1 MSFTHAP
8 LLDTDACLEFLNSL
22 DYGKE
27 HPVHELHDCATA
39 EHVWGSL
46 HEIYP
51 AWFDESLH
59 PSKFANAQEALSQI
73 LYYLDEFHEN
83 KYSGDFNVITEH
95 LDAFLKGDPSLILK
109 TYEFILLA
117 TVNGDCQQIIAKI
130 MTMSQPTQAV
140 IQAIIQQYAGA
151 EMLSRNAS
159 GATAPRREPSLPE
172 DLGLGRTPSAGG
184 GGHLA
189 PLLQKVQE
197 ELSQIKAELR
207 KTKIALTES
216 ESQRETLSDKLQ
228 VVEKERDEE
237 KTKRTVLEQQLAAKK
252 DVLVKDFTEQIEDSD
267 KQRAKLKEELE
278 NEKKERKKVE
288 EKNRAVIAELKEEMD
303 LLKQEARRVST
314 LEVQVQNYKTKLT
327 EVAAL
332 KEKMTQLELQN
343 KAYMDRIVEGEAD
356 SVGALGLRKQI
367 DTYKERVAAGEP
379 AAESSSY
386 GKRGQSVIFF
396 LRSVRADVEERLST
410 MTAEKEAIANLKEE
424 VEKQLSTAEKKLEV
438 KELEIAQLQ
447 AKLEAKDFE
456 ISSLSDKIKE
466 LDKNQGRDVAEELAA
481 LAKENKAAGL
491 DTTARIAELTNE
503 VDDLK
508 RVKQRLEKNA
518 AAHVAQIAFLQ
529 KQLTAGCSSEADA
542 QKMQDLVEKVAKQE
556 EEIKQLRESKDD
568 MAKQMM
574 EALSRREKDS
584 GVDETAAA
592 KVAILE
598 TQLEFEKKQASMRED
613 IVRAKVEKEM
623 ENVQSTLKSQL
634 QLRERESNFYRK
646 AVEENADSSKK
657 EMRLLSSVLYDL
669 GLRFHRLQAYCDQLK
684 NENEAIQLRV
694 RLHQQS
700 NSSIPE
706 SLPPEPGAHEEA

>member
-1 MSFTHAP
+1 M
-8 LLDTDACLEFLNSL
+8 
-22 DYGKE
+22 
-27 HPVHELHDCATA
+27 
-39 EHVWGSL
+39 
-46 HEIYP
+46 
-51 AWFDESLH
+51 
-59 PSKFANAQEALSQI
+59 
-73 LYYLDEFHEN
+73 
-83 KYSGDFNVITEH
+83 
-95 LDAFLKGDPSLILK
+95 
-109 TYEFILLA
+109 
-117 TVNGDCQQIIAKI
+117 
-130 MTMSQPTQAV
+130 
-140 IQAIIQQYAGA
+140 
-151 EMLSRNAS
+151 
-159 GATAPRREPSLPE
+159 
-172 DLGLGRTPSAGG
+172 
-184 GGHLA
+184 A

-367 DTYKERVAAGEP
+367 DTYKERV
-379 AAESSSY
+379 
-386 GKRGQSVIFF
+386 
-396 LRSVRADVEERLST
+396 ADVEERLST

>member
-8 LLDTDACLEFLNSL
+8 LLDTDACLEFLNAL
-22 DYGKE
+22 EYGKA
-27 HPVHELHDCATA
+27 HPVHELQDCATA
-39 EHVWGSL
+39 EYVWGAL

-59 PSKFANAQEALSQI
+59 PSKFPNAQEALSQI

-83 KYSGDFNVITEH
+83 KYSGDFSVITGH

-109 TYEFILLA
+109 THEFILLA
-117 TVNGDCQQIIAKI
+117 AVNGDSQQIIAKI
-130 MTMSQPTQAV
+130 MAMSQPTQEI
-140 IQAIIQQYAGA
+140 IQAIIQQYADADNGSSNDTPTNF
-151 EMLSRNAS
+151 SRMAS
-159 GATAPRREPSLPE
+159 EAAAARREPSIAD
-172 DLGLGRTPSAGG
+172 DLGLGRSSSAV

-189 PLLQKVQE
+189 PVLQKVQD

-207 KTKIALTES
+207 KTKNALTES

-228 VVEKERDEE
+228 LAEKEREEE
-237 KTKRTVLEQQLAAKK
+237 KTKRMVLEQQLSAKK

-278 NEKKERKKVE
+278 NEKKERKKAD
-288 EKNRAVIAELKEEMD
+288 EKNRAVVAELKEEMD

-327 EVAAL
+327 EMAAL

-367 DTYKERVAAGEP
+367 DSYKERV
-379 AAESSSY
+379 
-386 GKRGQSVIFF
+386 
-396 LRSVRADVEERLST
+396 ADVEERLSS
-410 MTAEKEAIANLKEE
+410 MTAEKEALSNLKEE
-424 VEKQLSTAEKKLEV
+424 VEKQLSAAEKKLEV
-438 KELEIAQLQ
+438 KELEVAQLE
-447 AKLEAKDFE
+447 AKIEAKDFE
-456 ISSLSDKIKE
+456 ISSLNDKIKE
-466 LDKNQGRDVAEELAA
+466 LDKNKGRDIAEELANM
-481 LAKENKAAGL
+481 AKKNKADGV
-491 DTTARIAELTNE
+491 DTAARIAELSNE

-518 AAHVAQIAFLQ
+518 AAYVAQIAFLQ
-529 KQLTAGCSSEADA
+529 KELTVGCASAADA
-542 QKMQDLVEKVAKQE
+542 QKLQDLVEKTAKQE

-574 EALSRREKDS
+574 EALSKHEKGS
-584 GVDETAAA
+584 GGDETSAA
-592 KVAILE
+592 KVAMLE

-623 ENVQSTLKSQL
+623 ENVHSTLKNQL

-646 AVEENADSSKK
+646 AVEENAESSKK
-657 EMRLLSSVLYDL
+657 EMKLLSSVLYDL

-700 NSSIPE
+700 NASMADSIATDSVTPR
-706 SLPPEPGAHEEA
+706 EA